1 MADDDFN
8 GQIFVV
14 TPTLAEHLEDA
25 DEGKV
30 EKRQGHGPVSSPG
43 VSSRSPTQ
51 GARMGCSAPISRADP
66 YLHLRP
72 ATVCRCFGRAWRSIT
87 RVLDSGAG

>member
-1 MADDDFN
+1 MTEDCHLVADDDFN

-43 VSSRSPTQ
+43 VSSRKSYSGHPD
-51 GARMGCSAPISRADP
+51 GM
-66 YLHLRP
+66 
-72 ATVCRCFGRAWRSIT
+72 FGT
-87 RVLDSGAG
+87 HK